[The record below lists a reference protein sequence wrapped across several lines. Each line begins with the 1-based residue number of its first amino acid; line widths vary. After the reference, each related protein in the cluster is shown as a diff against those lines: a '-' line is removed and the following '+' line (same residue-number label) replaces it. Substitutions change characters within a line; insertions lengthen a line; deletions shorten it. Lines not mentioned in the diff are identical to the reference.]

1 MTVVKKKI
9 QSKSYERFDL
19 IDGSHPLKEAVPESF
34 VDYPARIRRGGKL
47 AYFNFSLAKEMGL
60 IPSDHDNSL
69 NSELEEKIIE
79 TFSIQI
85 INEFDQMKNRK
96 FKESDMK
103 SGTYMATR
111 YLQMQHDDKKG
122 LSSGDGRSVW
132 IGHIEHKGKSWDLSG
147 CGTGATRLSPAT
159 SKFNKFFETG
169 DPSISYGCGYGE
181 LDEGIATSLMSYI
194 FKENEIETEETLCVV
209 EFKNNIS
216 INIRASHDL
225 LRPSHF
231 FLYLKQENYSS
242 LKKMVDFYIERNRT
256 KAGWEKCPKGKAK
269 YRFLLDRVT
278 EDFSRVSANFE
289 DEYIFCWLDWD
300 GDNILM
306 DGGIIDYGS
315 IRKFGIMHHEYKYD
329 DVERF
334 STSLLEQ
341 KGKAKYM
348 VQTFAQIADYLETRE
363 KKGIQEFSEHKC
375 LDDFEANFNTVK
387 NKNLL
392 RKIGFS
398 DVKIKQLLKREL
410 SLIEEF
416 KKVFSYFEKSKSKVG
431 IIKVSDGV
439 TCDAIFNMGNIL
451 RELPQ
456 IYLSDK
462 SLLNEAAFVDI
473 IKAAYGTEEDLAPN
487 SYRAARCKEFQ
498 SLYLKIIDSCSH
510 YFQESNEKT
519 LLDLSMRSLVVN
531 KPNKI
536 TGDAVTHI
544 VDLLRKEK
552 RNLTPEKIHDLIK
565 DLAENQREIISKNEI
580 PRGRPSPILKK
591 MLDIIKENREGI

>member
-9 QSKSYERFDL
+9 QSETYESFDL
-19 IDGSHPLKEAVPESF
+19 IDGSHPLKEAVPSSY
-34 VDYPARIRRGGKL
+34 VDYPARIRRGGEI

-60 IPSDHDNSL
+60 ISQDHDCSL
-69 NSELEEKIIE
+69 NKDLEQKLIE

-85 INEFDQMKNRK
+85 INEYDQMTNKV

-122 LSSGDGRSVW
+122 LNSGDGRSAW
-132 IGHIEHKGKSWDLSG
+132 IGYVEHKGRSWDLSG

-181 LDEGIATSLMSYI
+181 LDEGIATSIMSSI
-194 FKENEIETEETLCVV
+194 FKENGFATEETLCVI

-216 INIRASHDL
+216 INIRASSDL

-231 FLYLKQENYSS
+231 FLFLKQDNYKS
-242 LKKMVDFYIERNRT
+242 LKQIVDFYIDRNRGR
-256 KAGWEKCPKGKAK
+256 AGWEKCPKGKSK
-269 YRFLLDRVT
+269 YKFLLDRVV
-278 EDFSRVSANFE
+278 EDFSTVSANFE
-289 DEYIFCWLDWD
+289 DDYIFCWLDWD

-348 VQTFAQIADYLETRE
+348 VQTFAQIVDYLENKE
-363 KKGIQEFSEHKC
+363 KKGIQEFSDHEC
-375 LDDFEANFNTVK
+375 LNQFEENYSKTK
-387 NKNLL
+387 SLNLL
-392 RKIGFS
+392 RKVGFS
-398 DVKIKQLLKREL
+398 SVKAKQLLKRE
-410 SLIEEF
+410 SELIEEF
-416 KKVFSYFEKSKSKVG
+416 KKVYSYFEKAKSKVG
-431 IIKVSDGV
+431 TIKVSDGV

-456 IYLSDK
+456 IYLSHFD
-462 SLLNEAAFVDI
+462 LLTEASFVEIIQSAF
-473 IKAAYGTEEDLAPN
+473 ATAEDLEPN
-487 SYRAARCKEFQ
+487 TYRSTKCREFQ
-498 SLYLKIIDSCSH
+498 EIYQQLLERCSN
-510 YFQESNEKT
+510 YFQQT
-519 LLDLSMRSLVVN
+519 LEETLMDVSQLSQIVN

-536 TGDAVTHI
+536 TGDAITHI
-544 VDLLRKEK
+544 VDLISKQKKSLSPEQIHLFIEELSLDQKEAITDRDEK
-552 RNLTPEKIHDLIK
+552 R
-565 DLAENQREIISKNEI
+565 SK
-580 PRGRPSPILKK
+580 PSPLMKK
-591 MLDIIKENREGI
+591 VLNIIKENREGI

>member
-9 QSKSYERFDL
+9 QSKPYERFEL

-34 VDYPARIRRGGKL
+34 IDYPARIRRGGKL

-60 IPSDHDNSL
+60 IPVDHEDSL
-69 NSELEEKIIE
+69 NPELEEKILE

-96 FKESDMK
+96 FKAADMK

-122 LSSGDGRSVW
+122 LNSGDGRSVW
-132 IGHIEHKGKSWDLSG
+132 IGHINHKGKSWDLSG

-194 FKENEIETEETLCVV
+194 FKENKIETEETLCVV

-231 FLYLKQENYSS
+231 FLYLKQDNYTS
-242 LKKMVDFYIERNRT
+242 LKKIVDFYIERNLG
-256 KAGWEKCPKGKAK
+256 KPGWEKCPKGKAK
-269 YRFLLDRVT
+269 YRFLLERVT

-306 DGGIIDYGS
+306 NGGIIDYGS

-348 VQTFAQIADYLETRE
+348 VQTFAQIVDYLESRN

-375 LDDFEANFNTVK
+375 LEDFETNYNKIK
-387 NKNLL
+387 NSNLL

-398 DVKIKQLLKREL
+398 EVKVKQLLIREL
-410 SLIEEF
+410 PLIEEF
-416 KKVFSYFEKSKSKVG
+416 KKVFSYFERAKSKAGV
-431 IIKVSDGV
+431 IKVSDGV

-456 IYLSDK
+456 IYISDK
-462 SLLNEAAFVDI
+462 KILSEESFIEI
-473 IKAAYGTEEDLAPN
+473 IKAEFGTEEDLASN
-487 SYRAARCKEFQ
+487 SYRATKCKEFQ
-498 SLYLKIIDSCSH
+498 VLYQKIVERCSYH
-510 YFQESNEKT
+510 FQEKQEKT
-519 LLDLSMRSLVVN
+519 LLDISKHSQVVN

-544 VDLLRKEK
+544 VDLLLKEK
-552 RNLTPEKIHDLIK
+552 KNLTPERLHELIK
-565 DLAENQREIISKNEI
+565 DLSENQREFSVKSEALKS
-580 PRGRPSPILKK
+580 RPSPILKK
-591 MLDIIKENREGI
+591 ILEIIKENREGI

>member
-9 QSKSYERFDL
+9 QNTEYENFDL
-19 IDGSHPLKEAVPESF
+19 IDGSHPLKEAVPNSY
-34 VDYPARIRRGGKL
+34 VDYPARIRRGGKI
-47 AYFNFSLAKEMGL
+47 AYFNFTLAKEMGL
-60 IPSDHDNSL
+60 ISEDHGHEINKSL
-69 NSELEEKIIE
+69 EQKIIE

-85 INEFDQMKNRK
+85 INEYDQMTNKV
-96 FKESDMK
+96 FKKADMK

-122 LSSGDGRSVW
+122 LNSGDGRSAW
-132 IGHIEHKGKSWDLSG
+132 IGHIENNGKSWDLSG

-194 FKENEIETEETLCVV
+194 FKENQTATEETLCVI
-209 EFKNNIS
+209 EFKDNIS

-231 FLYLKQENYSS
+231 FLYLKQENYKT
-242 LKKMVDFYIERNRT
+242 LKQMTDFYIERNRD
-256 KAGWEKCPKGKAK
+256 KAGWEKCPKGKGK
-269 YRFLLDRVT
+269 YRYLLDRVT
-278 EDFSRVSANFE
+278 EDFSAVSANFE

-334 STSLLEQ
+334 STSILEQ

-348 VQTFAQIADYLETRE
+348 VQTFAQIIDYIETKE
-363 KKGIQEFSEHKC
+363 KKSIQEFSNHEC
-375 LDDFEANFNTVK
+375 LTQFETNFNEVK
-387 NKNLL
+387 NLNLL

-398 DVKIKQLLKREL
+398 KKKSKQILKREL
-410 SLIEEF
+410 NLIEDF
-416 KKVFSYFEKSKSKVG
+416 KKVFSYFERAKSKVG
-431 IIKVSDGV
+431 MIEVSDGI

-456 IYLSDK
+456 IYLS
-462 SLLNEAAFVDI
+462 SSEFLSEESFIEIIQSAF
-473 IKAAYGTEEDLAPN
+473 ATEEDLQGS
-487 SYRAARCKEFQ
+487 SYRAAKCREFQ
-498 SLYLKIIDSCSH
+498 ELYHLLIERCSH
-510 YFQESNEKT
+510 YFQQSREDI
-519 LLDLSMRSLVVN
+519 LLDVTKHSQIVN
-531 KPNKI
+531 KANKI
-536 TGDAVTHI
+536 TGDSITHI
-544 VDLLRKEK
+544 VDLISKEK
-552 RNLTPEKIHDLIK
+552 KNLSPEELHELIEELALDQKEIVATQNVKRSPPSKIM
-565 DLAENQREIISKNEI
+565 
-580 PRGRPSPILKK
+580 KK
-591 MLDIIKENREGI
+591 VLEIIKENREGI